1 MTQKY
6 RIHTFGIPHLPTNR
20 TYNSCAY
27 SMRQLKFCKMMRE
40 RGHYIIFYGHEDSEV
55 DCDEFVPVSDNAVL
69 DAAYGGY
76 DWRRNQ
82 FRHNTGD
89 YAYVTFNDRGVPEIQ
104 KRVQPLDIVHC
115 PFGFAHQR
123 MAEAAEA
130 LGAIVVEG
138 GVGYTSGHFTRFR
151 AYESHAVRNTV
162 EGQVNPQFW
171 YSRVIPCYFDPE
183 DFTYREDK
191 EDFVLFL
198 GRITELKGIST
209 CIRAAEAAGVP
220 LKIAGQGNLKE
231 CGWATLPDNCEYVGY
246 ADIETRRDLMS
257 RASAFLIASSY
268 NEPFGGVQVESML
281 SGTPVI
287 SPFFGAFAEVNQ
299 PGRTGF
305 HCHTLRDY
313 VDAIKRR
320 REIDPA
326 VCRARGMEYT
336 LEQVAPMYERWFAD
350 IMEIYTNQGWMSLG
364 ERNV

>member
-6 RIHTFGIPHLPTNR
+6 RIHTFGIPHLPTNK

-27 SMRQLKFCKMMRE
+27 SMRQVKFCKMMRE

-55 DCDEFVPVSDNAVL
+55 DCDEFVSVSDDGVL

-89 YAYVTFNDRGVPEIQ
+89 YAYVTFNDRCIPEIQ
-104 KRVQPLDIVHC
+104 QRVQKHDFVHC

-123 MAEAAEA
+123 IAQAAEQQ
-130 LGAIVVEG
+130 GAIIVEG
-138 GVGYTSGHFTRFR
+138 GVGYTTGHFARWR
-151 AYESHAVRNTV
+151 AYESHAVRNSV
-162 EGQVNPQFW
+162 EGLQNPQNW

-209 CIRAAEAAGVP
+209 CIRAAEAAGVH
-220 LKIAGQGNLKE
+220 LKIAGQGSLEE

-257 RASAFLIASSY
+257 RASAFLIATTY

-287 SPFFGAFAEVNQ
+287 SPHFGAFAEVNLH
-299 PGRTGF
+299 GRTGF
-305 HCHTLRDY
+305 LCHTLRDY
-313 VDAIKRR
+313 VEAIEQRHTIR
-320 REIDPA
+320 PQD
-326 VCRARGMEYT
+326 CRVRGEDY
-336 LEQVAPMYERWFAD
+336 LLDRVAPQYERWFAD
-350 IMEIYTNQGWMSLG
+350 IREMYTGQGWMA
-364 ERNV
+364 V